1 MNRVITEKEIEMK
14 LKTLFA
20 TLILAFFS
28 NFVAAAEAPLFY
40 GQGYSFV
47 VQDPAAFVAAMDAY
61 RASPTGSKTPNTV
74 VLSQNIVNGDYAGTH
89 GVNVFYPD
97 TASMDQSRMMNAN
110 SNDWM
115 TFLSAIAAVSTTE
128 SENLFAIER
137 AKVKTAPADLTNP
150 VTMVY
155 AISVTDGSTFMKA
168 FNQVWNSEALN
179 DFSGNV
185 YFGRNIASGNVEG
198 THFISFVAGS
208 MAQLLDGV
216 AAVQSSNAMAR
227 YQKNVKAAR
236 TVEATN
242 VAIQLKRWAAE

>member
-1 MNRVITEKEIEMK
+1 MK

-20 TLILAFFS
+20 AIVLSFCS

-89 GVNVFYPD
+89 GVNVFYPT
-97 TASMDQSRMMNAN
+97 TASMDQSRAMNAN
-110 SNDWM
+110 SADWM
-115 TFLSAIAAVSTTE
+115 TFLSAIAAVSTPE
-128 SENLFAIER
+128 WENLFAIER
-137 AKVKTAPADLTNP
+137 AKVKTAPGDLTNP
-150 VTMVY
+150 VTMIY
-155 AISVTDGSTFMKA
+155 ALSVTDGSAFMKA
-168 FNQVWNSEALN
+168 FNQMWDSEALN
-179 DFSGNV
+179 DFPGNV

-208 MAQLLDGV
+208 MAQLLDGIN
-216 AAVQSSNAMAR
+216 AMQSSDAMAR
-227 YQKNVKAAR
+227 YQKGVKGTR
-236 TVEATN
+236 TLEATN
-242 VAIQLKRWAAE
+242 VAIELKRWAAE